1 MTDSIYTEY
10 ARDDAENRL
19 DALGEQ
25 ALQAN
30 LGISELIF
38 GLASYVGASQSDRV
52 RCLEVIQ
59 EAIEDLTYDAR
70 TDLENL
76 INDLTDQIEAADAPY
91 MSQVL

>member
-1 MTDSIYTEY
+1 MTDSIYSEY

-19 DALGEQ
+19 DALAEQ

-30 LGISELIF
+30 RGVSEIIF

-52 RCLEVIQ
+52 RCLEAIQ

-70 TDLENL
+70 TELENL
-76 INDLTDQIEAADAPY
+76 INDLTDQIERSDAPY
-91 MSQVL
+91 QAQVA